1 MAKKHIPQ
9 RPAKDRF
16 IRSSEFSLTLAIELQ
31 SVERA
36 QIIHTVH
43 KKMQT
48 KAGNPAKY
56 SDAFIRGCW
65 WVYDTYK
72 AWQETYFPLVSE
84 ESVRVFFFKP
94 LIESGILVKGNF
106 NTNCSRTTWFTI
118 NYDRL
123 YELYPFL
130 QASYPNLNKGNPSEQ
145 GKVSQV
151 SKGTKPKSLRKQNP
165 THLGNETQLTQG
177 TLDYN
182 NNNIYNNTLGSTL
195 YSTERS
201 TEKTALTE
209 SVKKENG
216 DHDLTEIFKTFE
228 NLTGK
233 DFSSDTESV
242 DLITNLLKAGYS
254 VTDLVGVIK
263 CKADEWSDSEK
274 MRPCIRPKTLFRTDR
289 FSEYLETAR
298 SKGYVPKP
306 LLSVNLTL
314 FNALSVNDQNY
325 LTDTGCIDADFNI
338 DFLKLRKLDNGSRN
352 PFSLKITH
360 AINLLSEKGDNRFSE
375 YMFIP
380 DSDVNTL
387 RNIGFISENEEE
399 GRSWLNV
406 TDDIYERIILTYGIG

>member
-182 NNNIYNNTLGSTL
+182 NNIYNNTLGSTL

-209 SVKKENG
+209 SVKRIDG
-216 DHDLTEIFKTFE
+216 DSGLNEIFEAFE
-228 NLTGK
+228 NYTGK
-233 DFSSDTESV
+233 SFDDTESM
-242 DLITNLLKAGYS
+242 DLIKNLLQSGYS

-263 CKADEWSDSEK
+263 CKADEWKDSEK
-274 MRPCIRPKTLFRTDR
+274 MRPCIRPRTLFKTDK
-289 FSEYLETAR
+289 FSEYLDTAR
-298 SKGYVPKP
+298 NKGYVPKL
-306 LLSVNLTL
+306 LLSVNETL
-314 FNALSVNDQNY
+314 FNALSKNDRTY
-325 LTDTGCIDADFNI
+325 LADTGCIDSDFNI
-338 DFLKLRKLDNGSRN
+338 DFLRLRKLDNGRT
-352 PFSLKITH
+352 PFALKITD
-360 AINLLSEKGDNRFSE
+360 AIYRLSEKGDSRFTF
-375 YMFIP
+375 YMFVP
-380 DSDVNTL
+380 GKDMDELKS
-387 RNIGFISENEEE
+387 IGFIDEENPNE
-399 GRSWLNV
+399 RDWSNV
-406 TDDIYERIILTYGIG
+406 TDDVCERILRTYGIG

>member
-1 MAKKHIPQ
+1 MATKHFPNKLLE
-9 RPAKDRF
+9 KDYLVTYS
-16 IRSSEFSLTLAIELQ
+16 INLAIRLK
-31 SVERA
+31 SVEQA
-36 QIIHTVH
+36 QLIDIVH
-43 KKMQT
+43 KKLQT
-48 KAGNPAKY
+48 KKRNPKKY
-56 SDAFIRGCW
+56 NAYFIRGCW
-65 WVYDTYK
+65 WTCDPYK
-72 AWQETYFPLVSE
+72 TWQENYFPFSTE
-84 ESVRVFFFKP
+84 QTVRLSFFKP
-94 LIESGILVKGNF
+94 LLESGVLVRSNF
-106 NTNCSRTTWFTI
+106 DNGLSRRSWFTI
-118 NYDRL
+118 DYNKL
-123 YELYPFL
+123 HELYPFTEKL
-130 QASYPNLNKGNPSEQ
+130 YPNLNEGYNAEQ
-145 GKVSQV
+145 LNNATLSNVSNNAQQRIDTTL
-151 SKGTKPKSLRKQNP
+151 S
-165 THLGNETQLTQG
+165 NESIY
-177 TLDYN
+177 YN
-182 NNNIYNNTLGSTL
+182 NNYIYKTDISTL
-195 YSTERS
+195 YSQERS

-216 DHDLTEIFKTFE
+216 DSDLTEIFKTFE
-228 NLTGK
+228 NYTGTSF
-233 DFSSDTESV
+233 DDTESM
-242 DLITNLLKAGYS
+242 DLIKNLLQSGYS

-263 CKADEWSDSEK
+263 CKADEWKDSEK

-306 LLSVNLTL
+306 LLPVNETL

-338 DFLKLRKLDNGSRN
+338 DFLKLRKLDNGSRT